1 MDLSSIVQPELSDS
15 RGRPDPDCRELLTP
29 ESIAVVSDRVR
40 RHSRTLAH
48 ARLDAGPSRML
59 GAGPTVAV
67 GRGAVKAQ
75 GHGPF

>member
-15 RGRPDPDCRELLTP
+15 RGRPDPDYRELLTP
-29 ESIAVVSDRVR
+29 DPSLSFQDRVR

-59 GAGPTVAV
+59 GQVRL
-67 GRGAVKAQ
+67 GRSGSGSGEAQ